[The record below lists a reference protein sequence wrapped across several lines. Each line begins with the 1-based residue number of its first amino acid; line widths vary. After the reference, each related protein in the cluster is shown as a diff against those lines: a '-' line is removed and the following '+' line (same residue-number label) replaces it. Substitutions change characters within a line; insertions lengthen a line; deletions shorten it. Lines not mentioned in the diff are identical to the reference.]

1 MPPRLRPRFEVEVAC
16 PSQQVLRQL
25 DAQLDDP
32 DGPCR
37 GNVVGRHAML
47 HIRDDLRHTWSPYL
61 DLEVEP
67 HGEGALLRG
76 RFGPHPS
83 IWSFFAALYAICA
96 FVALGG
102 LIVGL
107 SQLSLGFPAW
117 GLWAVPGA
125 LVLAAVVYAVALM
138 GQRLAQE
145 QMHTLQDVLHRA
157 AGLSDA
163 DAAAA
168 QPVPDTAART

>member
-1 MPPRLRPRFEVEVAC
+1 MAPRLRPRFEVEVARA
-16 PSQQVLRQL
+16 PQQVLRGL
-25 DAQLDDP
+25 EAALADP

-37 GNVVGRHAML
+37 GRIVGRHALL
-47 HIRDDLRHTWSPYL
+47 HVREDLRHTWSPYL

-67 HGEGALLRG
+67 WGEGALLRG

-102 LIVGL
+102 LVVGL

-125 LVLAAVVYAVALM
+125 LVLAAVVYVVALT
-138 GQRLAQE
+138 GQRLAQA
-145 QMHTLQDVLHRA
+145 QMHALRDVVHRA
-157 AGLSDA
+157 AGLAES
-163 DAAAA
+163 AAPA
-168 QPVPDTAART
+168 QSSPDTAART